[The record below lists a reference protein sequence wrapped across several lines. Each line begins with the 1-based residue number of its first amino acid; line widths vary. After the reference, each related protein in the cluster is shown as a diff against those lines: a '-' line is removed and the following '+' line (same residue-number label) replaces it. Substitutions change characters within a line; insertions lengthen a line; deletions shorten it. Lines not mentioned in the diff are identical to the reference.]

1 MTGPSCSWQQR
12 VVNAGVSSRPPFIE
26 FGMLVHETVPF
37 TSLDD
42 PSHRHGQSL
51 VT

>member
-26 FGMLVHETVPF
+26 FEMLAHEMVPF
-37 TSLDD
+37 TDEVGL
-42 PSHRHGQSL
+42 PTTVNL
-51 VT
+51 V